1 MTKITVLFNGLPVEA
16 ELGQTILEAARSH
29 GIKIPT
35 LCHMENLV
43 PSGSCRICV
52 VEVEGE
58 RNLVPSC
65 AFPVRDGM
73 AVYTHS
79 ERVRRARKS
88 IVELLLA
95 NHPDE
100 CLYCLRNGDC
110 ELQKLAM
117 DFGIRERRF
126 TGNKSHYHI
135 DSSSIAIER
144 DPNKCVL
151 CGRCVR
157 VCDEIQGVGAIDFVG
172 RGLDSVVLPP
182 FNADL
187 ADSDCVFCGQC
198 VLACPT
204 GALREKSALRTVWS
218 AILNSKKKV
227 IAQIAPAVRVSVA
240 EELGLEPGTDITGKI
255 IAGLRLLGFDKVF
268 DTNFTADVTVM
279 EEANELVERIKNG
292 GTLPLMSSCSPAW
305 IKFVERN
312 YPEMLPHLSSCK
324 SPQQMFGAIAKTY
337 YAEQQGWQPEDVF
350 VVSIMPCT
358 AKKFEATRPEMGRDG
373 YRDVDAVLTTREL
386 LRMLSTASVEVMR
399 LADGEFDHPLGESS
413 GAAVIFGTTGGVAEA
428 ALRTAVYLIT
438 GKDAEKVDFNM
449 VRGFKGIK
457 EAEVKI
463 GDLTLKCAVVNG
475 LSNARIVLDG
485 LRDGSLNY
493 DFVEVMS
500 CPGGC
505 VGGGGQP
512 AKDRSNIQ
520 ARAQALYI
528 IDAVKSVRTAH
539 HNPEV
544 KELYKNFLGKPLGEL
559 SHKLLHTKYVPRYP
573 KELNVAST
581 KD

>member
-1 MTKITVLFNGLPVEA
+1 MTKITVIFNGLPVEA

-126 TGNKSHYHI
+126 TGNKNRYHI
-135 DSSSIAIER
+135 DSSSVAIER

-187 ADSDCVFCGQC
+187 ADSDCVFCGQ
-198 VLACPT
+198 
-204 GALREKSALRTVWS
+204 W
-218 AILNSKKKV
+218 
-227 IAQIAPAVRVSVA
+227 RV
-240 EELGLEPGTDITGKI
+240 
-255 IAGLRLLGFDKVF
+255 
-268 DTNFTADVTVM
+268 
-279 EEANELVERIKNG
+279 
-292 GTLPLMSSCSPAW
+292 
-305 IKFVERN
+305 
-312 YPEMLPHLSSCK
+312 
-324 SPQQMFGAIAKTY
+324 PQG
-337 YAEQQGWQPEDVF
+337 P
-350 VVSIMPCT
+350 
-358 AKKFEATRPEMGRDG
+358 
-373 YRDVDAVLTTREL
+373 
-386 LRMLSTASVEVMR
+386 
-399 LADGEFDHPLGESS
+399 
-413 GAAVIFGTTGGVAEA
+413 
-428 ALRTAVYLIT
+428 
-438 GKDAEKVDFNM
+438 
-449 VRGFKGIK
+449 
-457 EAEVKI
+457 
-463 GDLTLKCAVVNG
+463 
-475 LSNARIVLDG
+475 
-485 LRDGSLNY
+485 
-493 DFVEVMS
+493 
-500 CPGGC
+500 
-505 VGGGGQP
+505 
-512 AKDRSNIQ
+512 
-520 ARAQALYI
+520 
-528 IDAVKSVRTAH
+528 
-539 HNPEV
+539 
-544 KELYKNFLGKPLGEL
+544 
-559 SHKLLHTKYVPRYP
+559 
-573 KELNVAST
+573 
-581 KD
+581 